1 MKKYYFLG
9 ISLFLVLAC
18 AKDAMEPIIENP
30 GEEDTLEAC
39 FEISSL
45 TLNVGEM
52 LQITNCSEGATSY
65 LFDFG
70 NGETS
75 ADENPSIDFEEGGS
89 YTISLTVE
97 NDGGETASFT
107 KSVTVVVV
115 EALYLYPEI
124 PEGFTGFPLETGI
137 NPVTGNIYSI
147 ELYQDNIGP
156 LGSKFYY
163 REFDEDFMYASN
175 YIADKPFN
183 SESAF
188 MNIYPNGDINF
199 VFARTLGGLYGTQ
212 EVNYNST
219 WAFLNA
225 INDASSHRYGYLPS
239 ESNYLYYG
247 TEEDAGIYKASIET
261 RNSSGDTFEVVLHN
275 FGPADAMIGD
285 MIEVADGYI
294 AFGAVFTKN
303 VSLPYVS
310 DYKPLLVFM
319 DASLNVTGHIIYED
333 TELTSKVSS
342 FNDLNGSY
350 HLEQLSSGAL
360 VMYANGELL
369 VTDAA
374 GNTVSSTFFS
384 DTDKNQALVALDDSF
399 VISTD
404 LYLRKYNASGTVL
417 NEIKYNGNYMPEILK
432 IENTLFFIAGYDVE
446 SDIKLFYGAC
456 DFDLTLID
464 LRP

>member
-18 AKDAMEPIIENP
+18 SKDAMEPINENP
-30 GEEDTLEAC
+30 GEEVALQAC

-70 NGETS
+70 NGKTS
-75 ADENPSIDFEEGGS
+75 EAENPSINFGEGGT
-89 YTISLTVE
+89 YTILLTIT
-97 NDGGETASFT
+97 NDKEETATFS
-107 KSVTVVVV
+107 KSVTVQVV
-115 EALYLYPEI
+115 EALYLFPEI

-147 ELYQDNIGP
+147 EIYQDNTGP

-163 REFDEDFMYASN
+163 REFDENYMYAST
-175 YIADKPFN
+175 YIADKPYN
-183 SESAF
+183 SASAF
-188 MNIYPNGDINF
+188 MNIYPDGDKNF

-219 WAFLNA
+219 WAFINA
-225 INDASSHRYGYLPS
+225 INDASSHSYGFLQS
-239 ESNYLYYG
+239 GSNYLYYG
-247 TEEDAGIYKASIET
+247 TQEDAGIFKASVEA
-261 RNSSGDTFEVVLHN
+261 RNSSGDSFEVVLHN

-285 MIEVADGYI
+285 MIAVTDGYI

-310 DYKPLLVFM
+310 NYKPLLIFM
-319 DASLNVTGHIIYED
+319 DASLNVTSHVIFED
-333 TELTSKVSS
+333 TELTSQVSS

-369 VTDAA
+369 VTDAT

-384 DTDKNQALVALDDSF
+384 DTENNQALVALDDSF
-399 VISTD
+399 IISTD
-404 LYLRKYNASGTVL
+404 LYLRKYNASGAVL
-417 NEIKYNGNYMPEILK
+417 NEIKYNGNYMPELLK
-432 IENTLFFIAGYDVE
+432 IENTLFFVAGYDVE
-446 SDIKLFYGAC
+446 SEVKLFYGAC

>member
-18 AKDAMEPIIENP
+18 SKDAMEPINENP
-30 GEEDTLEAC
+30 EEENALQAC
-39 FEISSL
+39 FETSSL

-70 NGETS
+70 NGQTS
-75 ADENPSIDFEEGGS
+75 EEENPAINFDEGGT
-89 YTISLTVE
+89 YTILLTIE
-97 NDGGETASFT
+97 NDAEKTATFS
-107 KSVTVVVV
+107 KSVTVLGV

-156 LGSKFYY
+156 MGSKFYY
-163 REFDEDFMYASN
+163 REFDEDYMYTST

-183 SESAF
+183 SSSAF
-188 MNIYPNGDINF
+188 MNIYPNGDKNF

-225 INDASSHRYGYLPS
+225 INDASSHSYGFLES
-239 ESNYLYYG
+239 ESNYLYFG
-247 TEEDAGIYKASIET
+247 TQEDAGIYKASVET
-261 RNSSGDTFEVVLHN
+261 RNSSGDSFEVALNN

-285 MIEVADGYI
+285 MIEVTDGYI

-310 DYKPLLVFM
+310 DYKPLLIFM
-319 DASLNVTGHIIYED
+319 DASLNVTSHVIFED

-342 FNDLNGSY
+342 SNDLNGSY

-374 GNTVSSTFFS
+374 GNKISSTFFN
-384 DTDKNQALVALDDSF
+384 DTENNQALVAIDDSF

-404 LYLRKYNASGTVL
+404 LYLRKYNANGVVL
-417 NEIKYNGNYMPEILK
+417 NEIKYNGNYMPELLK
-432 IENTLFFIAGYDVE
+432 IEDTLFFIAGYDVE
-446 SDIKLFYGAC
+446 SEVKLFYGAC